1 MTGLA
6 AVFATAL
13 VMTALVLLLAQG
25 AARLRKVRVSE
36 RAARDTRR
44 DLRR

>member
-13 VMTALVLLLAQG
+13 AMTALVVLMAHG

-44 DLRR
+44 DVRR

>member
-1 MTGLA
+1 MT
-6 AVFATAL
+6 VFATAL
-13 VMTALVLLLAQG
+13 ALAALGAFLAQG

-44 DLRR
+44 DVRR